1 MSKMPVYMKRY
12 SIRLAIFM
20 SLYIA
25 TLVGG
30 MSWMNSDNPPGEPV
44 AALLA
49 ILTALPILGIFWT
62 IFRLLIEMDDEYQ
75 RLLMTKQ
82 IVVGTAMTLAIA
94 TIWQFLNAYDVLAQG
109 PQWVGAIWLAMF
121 GIAGGLVRWRA

>member
-12 SIRLAIFM
+12 SIRLAIFI
-20 SLYIA
+20 SLYTAI
-25 TLVGG
+25 LVGG
-30 MSWMNSDNPPGEPV
+30 MSWMNSGNPPGEPV

>member
-25 TLVGG
+25 ILVGG
-30 MSWMNSDNPPGEPV
+30 LSWMNSANPPGEPV
-44 AALLA
+44 AAVLA

-62 IFRLLIEMDDEYQ
+62 IFRLLVEMDDEYQ

-82 IVVGTAMTLAIA
+82 IIIGTAMTLGIA
-94 TIWQFLNAYDVLAQG
+94 TVWQFLNVYGVLFHG
-109 PQWVGAIWLAMF
+109 PQWIGVIWLAMF
-121 GIAGGLVRWRA
+121 GIAGGLVRWKA

>member
-25 TLVGG
+25 ILVGG
-30 MSWMNSDNPPGEPV
+30 MSWMNSGNPPGEPV